1 MKPKVLVVDDEH
13 DLVRLVRY
21 NLEQEGFTVFC
32 AFDGTEALELV
43 YNKRPDLVIL
53 DLMLPDMP
61 GIQICQR
68 IKQELGKR
76 IPVLMLTARAA
87 EQDRIAGF
95 EAGADDYV
103 TKPFSPRELVLRVK
117 AMLNRH
123 QIQQPASLMTIGPVR
138 IYLDEYRVTL
148 AGEEVKLTPIE
159 YRILITL
166 ARHPN
171 VVRTREQLLADV
183 WEESSTEILD
193 RTVDA
198 HVKRLRSKLG
208 EARNLLETVRGVGY
222 RLNANE
228 ELAEAIASGE

>member
-1 MKPKVLVVDDEH
+1 VKPKVLVVDDEH